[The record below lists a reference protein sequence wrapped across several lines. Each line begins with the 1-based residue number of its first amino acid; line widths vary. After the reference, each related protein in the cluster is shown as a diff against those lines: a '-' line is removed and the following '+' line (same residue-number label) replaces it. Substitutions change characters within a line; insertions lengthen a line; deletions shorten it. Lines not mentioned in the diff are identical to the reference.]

1 MGGQDDETGGT
12 LGRIALKQVRVS
24 RDDAKKRRGGGTK
37 PMNLL
42 VPYLDLF
49 HRLNDEEL
57 SRLAQVN
64 PQVVS
69 QLRQQVDEINKA
81 LERYTDLLPRLSDG
95 ELTRLT
101 RASAKTIR
109 FWRLCQPRG
118 AAETPA
124 PATKPA
130 PTQRQPPA
138 ARHGTSTAGTATPGV
153 PTETPVSRTPPP
165 TSVPTQQQTPAPTER
180 PAGAPVAQTNDPTPD
195 PAASQSM
202 ASAQLADIDGDPF
215 PGYEGGKSGP
225 DKGGEIEIGMFDG
238 EQQATEQQPII
249 DPTQSVTAA
258 PTIEPEP
265 DSEDDLEFE
274 LSDDDFF

>member
-1 MGGQDDETGGT
+1 MGGT

-49 HRLNDEEL
+49 CRLNDEEL
-57 SRLAQVN
+57 SRLAQVS
-64 PQVVS
+64 PEVVS

-118 AAETPA
+118 ASESPTKTA
-124 PATKPA
+124 PA
-130 PTQRQPPA
+130 RQASA
-138 ARHGTSTAGTATPGV
+138 ARHGTGTATTATPGV
-153 PTETPVSRTPPP
+153 PSETPVTRTPRP
-165 TSVPTQQQTPAPTER
+165 TSVPAQPQKQSPAAA
-180 PAGAPVAQTNDPTPD
+180 PAAQTNDND
-195 PAASQSM
+195 PSASQNM
-202 ASAQLADIDGDPF
+202 AAAQLADIDGDPF
-215 PGYEGGKSGP
+215 PGYEGDKPGP
-225 DKGGEIEIGMFDG
+225 DKGGEIEIGMFEG

-249 DPTQSVTAA
+249 DPTQSVTAT

-265 DSEDDLEFE
+265 ESEDDLEFE